1 MMQIELGKS
10 VELVTKGTTPTSL
23 GENFT
28 ESGIKFLRAQNVVDG
43 KILID
48 DDILFID
55 NETHNSKLKRSHIL
69 KGDVLLTIA
78 GTIGRTAIVEIEE
91 ELNCNQA
98 VAIIRLGNSEIHPN
112 FLCHFFATSNAQSQ
126 FTMGKVTATIPNLSL
141 SQIKKLKIPLPPLD
155 QQKKIAAILDAA
167 DAYKQKTKALI
178 EKYDELT
185 QSLFLDMFGD
195 PVSNPMEWEVN
206 FLEQVTT
213 KIGSGATPRGGKQA
227 YKKEGISLIRSMNV
241 YDNRFKYKNLAF
253 IDEDQAAKLKNVI
266 VEKGDVLFN
275 ITGASICR
283 SSVVPNDV
291 LPARVNQHVS
301 ILRPIKS
308 IITSKF
314 LSRFLISEN
323 VKTKLLGVG
332 SGGGAVME
340 AITKEQLQS
349 IKVIIPPLE
358 LQNEFS
364 KRVQAIEAQKAQ
376 VQASLAQAEDLF
388 NSLLQ
393 RAFKGGLV

>member
-1 MMQIELGKS
+1 
-10 VELVTKGTTPTSL
+10 
-23 GENFT
+23 
-28 ESGIKFLRAQNVVDG
+28 
-43 KILID
+43 
-48 DDILFID
+48 
-55 NETHNSKLKRSHIL
+55 
-69 KGDVLLTIA
+69 
-78 GTIGRTAIVEIEE
+78 
-91 ELNCNQA
+91 
-98 VAIIRLGNSEIHPN
+98 
-112 FLCHFFATSNAQSQ
+112 
-126 FTMGKVTATIPNLSL
+126 
-141 SQIKKLKIPLPPLD
+141 
-155 QQKKIAAILDAA
+155 
-167 DAYKQKTKALI
+167 
-178 EKYDELT
+178 
-185 QSLFLDMFGD
+185 MFGD
-195 PVSNPMEWEVN
+195 PVSNPKGWEVN
-206 FLEQVTT
+206 FLKQITT

-253 IDEDQAAKLKNVI
+253 IDEVQAAKLKNVI

-283 SSVVPNDV
+283 SSVVPDDV

-301 ILRPIKS
+301 ILRPIQS

-349 IKVIIPPLE
+349 IEVIKPPLE

-393 RAFKGGLV
+393 RAFKGELTN